1 MADILHF
8 NTVALLPSYLRKCNV
23 NIRELIVL
31 LGKSNSRQK
40 FSILR
45 KECWSWSGD
54 PFLGG
59 FDKFIKTPNE
69 NLITDIVEFLKIYLL
84 ILKIYSLFITVA
96 LTTSLHSG
104 GTSLLRGE
112 VVCQSVDDEV
122 AP

>member
-1 MADILHF
+1 MEILF
-8 NTVALLPSYLRKCNV
+8 
-23 NIRELIVL
+23 
-31 LGKSNSRQK
+31 
-40 FSILR
+40 
-45 KECWSWSGD
+45 W
-54 PFLGG
+54 GG
-59 FDKFIKTPNE
+59 FDIFKTPNE
-69 NLITDIVEFLKIYLL
+69 YIITDMVEVLKIYLL

>member
-23 NIRELIVL
+23 NIRELIAL

-59 FDKFIKTPNE
+59 FDIFKTPNE
-69 NLITDIVEFLKIYLL
+69 YIITDMVEVLKIYLL
-84 ILKIYSLFITVA
+84 ILKIYSFFITVA